1 MILLISLIISL
12 AVADDCSVIEEI
24 LTQNNLEITWN
35 SSNSTGCCD
44 YEGIN
49 CINGRVNQ
57 INFSDKGLTGNIESV
72 MSLTSLQYINLSS
85 CKFEGSIPSSIQ
97 YIYNLQYIYLGG
109 NNINGTIPREIDIP
123 TLQYL
128 DLSSNQLEGEIPS
141 FTKSINIQSIDLS
154 NNKLSGHVPSSYQ
167 NLKNI
172 QTLRLANNKLCGEIP
187 HLTSTLK
194 YCSFGST
201 LLCVSGPREHCT
213 QGIKDCN
220 TVSCDGEVTTTTSEV
235 PASTNT
241 PEQLT
246 SEDYSQEPD
255 NNNPWNKDN
264 IMKWIAFGLIL
275 ISILCVIVL
284 ILICMKR
291 RFQEPVILEKPL
303 PARKSNTI
311 FGDDLAS
318 INDEEQDPDASI
330 QIHTLTKPE
339 QVVPVVSDGVSHS
352 QGSSYDESSQ
362 YEVESSYPGSV
373 VSNNYPINPGRTS
386 IIAPIYN
393 QGSFYATNSL
403 GRNQTHQNGHYT
415 TYSLGRNPTSYPFAQ
430 IPVKTLEQDLGELVI
445 DNNGNVVTDNPHITA
460 STTTIGNTSPVV
472 PSSPSKKFSTS
483 IFGYSHSQSSPNL
496 VRMSHYSQ
504 PSNNK
509 RRMTYSTTAQ
519 GADNSANS
527 SPNIE
532 SRRSKHASIPY
543 LVSSYSKKSPNINNR
558 KSYDIKRRSFE
569 EGALHHNTIHVVNS
583 RKSIPY
589 TVEKSPTTIT
599 KVTNYSEN
607 TVASNATNS
616 VHSATQLVNKNK
628 NRASVHSVKPK
639 RSSGV
644 LSKYSQN
651 SINGSPLVTSIE
663 NCDLN
668 PAEAEGVNL
677 YHVNNKSKSTL
688 NPSIV
693 SSSNTSIHSQSNHD
707 SNDDNDNNENVNTN
721 TNVNANTNVNENN
734 DKIVNETQTEA
745 TTTNEHDSTPSTSN
759 SSSIDYQDNSSQSN
773 DDHDQNSQLDTPASI
788 RNDNVY
794 SNVNTNVTTPLENTE
809 NPSEEIYIEDST
821 DEEKDML
828 KKEEH
833 SLSKELYRQDAL
845 EEGYEYDYEY
855 ENLPDEIREQI
866 EQQQPPNYEEVFSE
880 SVYTPYIDSNN
891 DEAIRMQLE
900 MRRLEE
906 RQLRMEYLQRQIDN
920 PEISD
925 AQRQKYIDA
934 LDRLMLE

>member
-1 MILLISLIISL
+1 L

-44 YEGIN
+44 YNGIE
-49 CINGRVNQ
+49 CINGRVNRIDFQ
-57 INFSDKGLTGNIESV
+57 NKGLIGNIESI
-72 MSLTSLQYINLSS
+72 MQLTSLQYVNLSH
-85 CKFEGSIPSSIQ
+85 CKFEGFIPSSIQ
-97 YIYNLQYIYLGG
+97 SIYNLQFLLLAS
-109 NNINGTIPREIDIP
+109 NHINGTIPREIAIP
-123 TLQYL
+123 TLQFI
-128 DLSSNQLEGEIPS
+128 DLSNNQLEGEIPS
-141 FTKSINIQSIDLS
+141 TISGVPNLQNINLS
-154 NNKLSGHVPSSYQ
+154 YNKLTGHIPSSFQ

-172 QTLRLANNKLCGEIP
+172 QEINLSGNEKLCGEIP
-187 HLTSTLK
+187 YFTPTLK
-194 YCSFGST
+194 NCNFGST
-201 LLCVSGPREHCT
+201 LLCVSGSRDHCT
-213 QGIKDCN
+213 KGLKNCDS
-220 TVSCDGEVTTTTSEV
+220 VSCDGEVTKVSSEE
-235 PASTNT
+235 PTPTNI

-246 SEDYSQEPD
+246 QEDYTQETD
-255 NNNPWNKDN
+255 NNPWTKDK
-264 IMKWIAFGLIL
+264 IMKWIAFGLIF
-275 ISILCVIVL
+275 ISILCVIIL
-284 ILICMKR
+284 ILICMKK

-303 PARKSNTI
+303 PARKNNTI
-311 FGDDLAS
+311 FGDDIIS

-330 QIHTLTKPE
+330 QIKTLTKPE
-339 QVVPVVSDGVSHS
+339 QVVVPVVSDGVSHS

-362 YEVESSYPGSV
+362 YELESSYPGSV
-373 VSNNYPINPGRTS
+373 VSNNLPINVGRTS

-415 TYSLGRNPTSYPFAQ
+415 TYSLGRNPTNYPFAQ
-430 IPVKTLEQDLGELVI
+430 VPLKTMEQDLGELVI
-445 DNNGNVVTDNPHITA
+445 DNNGNVVTDNPYIHA
-460 STTTIGNTSPVV
+460 SATTVGNTSPVV

-504 PSNNK
+504 SGNNK
-509 RRMTYSTTAQ
+509 RRMTYSTVQ

-558 KSYDIKRRSFE
+558 KSYDTKRRSLE

-583 RKSIPY
+583 RKSIPN

-599 KVTNYSEN
+599 KITNYSEN
-607 TVASNATNS
+607 TVASNITNS
-616 VHSATQLVNKNK
+616 VHSTTQLINKNK
-628 NRASVHSVKPK
+628 NRVSVHSVKLK

-651 SINGSPLVTSIE
+651 SMNGSPLVTSIE

-668 PAEAEGVNL
+668 PTEAEGVDL
-677 YHVNNKSKSTL
+677 YHVNNNKSKSTL

-693 SSSNTSIHSQSNHD
+693 SSINTSIHSHSNHD

-721 TNVNANTNVNENN
+721 VDVNTNTNVSVNANTNANSNENETHNKDTLN
-734 DKIVNETQTEA
+734 DT
-745 TTTNEHDSTPSTSN
+745 TPSN
-759 SSSIDYQDNSSQSN
+759 SPSIDYQGSSSNSN
-773 DDHDQNSQLDTPASI
+773 DDQDQNNQLDTPASI
-788 RNDNVY
+788 RNDNAY
-794 SNVNTNVTTPLENTE
+794 SNVNTNITTSLENTE
-809 NPSEEIYIEDST
+809 NPSEEIYIEDSV
-821 DEEKDML
+821 DEEKGMP
-828 KKEEH
+828 KKEH
-833 SLSKELYRQDAL
+833 SLSKEELYQQDAL
-845 EEGYEYDYEY
+845 EEGYEYDYDY
-855 ENLPDEIREQI
+855 ENLPDDIREQI
-866 EQQQPPNYEEVFSE
+866 QQPQPPNYEEVFSE
-880 SVYTPYIDSNN
+880 SMYTPYIDSNN